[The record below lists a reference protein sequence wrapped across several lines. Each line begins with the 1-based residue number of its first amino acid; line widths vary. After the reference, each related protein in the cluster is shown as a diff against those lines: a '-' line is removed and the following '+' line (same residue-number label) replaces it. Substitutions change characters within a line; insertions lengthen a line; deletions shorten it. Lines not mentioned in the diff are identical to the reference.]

1 MLTTSA
7 SPVEGGTV
15 FPGTRQ
21 YESGD
26 TANLVAAPAAEYVFE
41 SWTGATGTEETTL
54 VMDADKTV
62 VANFIST
69 EIEWIALNS
78 AYVDKD
84 KQETVIEFLD
94 SLEDDDDVQNVFS
107 NANFENN

>member
-1 MLTTSA
+1 MKKILFFIFFLFLSCEKDPVLYMLTTSA

-15 FPGTRQ
+15 LPGTRQ

-62 VANFIST
+62 VANFIKKKYPLT
-69 EIEWIALNS
+69 IKVEG
-78 AYVDKD
+78 
-84 KQETVIEFLD
+84 
-94 SLEDDDDVQNVFS
+94 
-107 NANFENN
+107 